1 MPENEIEA
9 KVLDIDREEISE
21 KIEDIGAKKKFD
33 AQMKSKFFD
42 FPDGSIE
49 NNGILRL
56 RDTGE
61 RTFITRKKEV
71 KFDEAKEMEEIEFDV
86 SSKEEA
92 VKFLESIGLEIVAE
106 SQKRRTK
113 WVKGE
118 VEFVID
124 KLPEIPPLLEIE
136 APNREKMK
144 KNFEK
149 LDFEMEDTVNWG
161 AKKTLDYYGK
171 LED

>member
-33 AQMKSKFFD
+33 SQLKSKFFD

-49 NNGILRL
+49 SEGILRL

-86 SSKEEA
+86 SSKKEA
-92 VKFLESIGLEIVAE
+92 IKFLESIGLEIVAE
-106 SQKRRTK
+106 SQKK
-113 WVKGE
+113 K
-118 VEFVID
+118 D
-124 KLPEIPPLLEIE
+124 K
-136 APNREKMK
+136 M
-144 KNFEK
+144 
-149 LDFEMEDTVNWG
+149 G
-161 AKKTLDYYGK
+161 
-171 LED
+171 